1 MAVSQDGVAFTTF
14 SNALGEDA
22 VFEGPAV
29 ISNVSVTDTGSVV
42 ARIVRVYPESRE
54 GYDLALKWE
63 VYGCSSGKDLKNC
76 ITVVSLAIDP
86 VKVSKSRADALP
98 FRGGTC

>member
-63 VYGCSSGKDLKNC
+63 VYGCSSGKDLKTC
-76 ITVVSLAIDP
+76 ITVSLASDP
-86 VKVSKSRADALP
+86 VKVSKSRADVLA
-98 FRGGTC
+98 FTGGAC

>member
-76 ITVVSLAIDP
+76 ITVVSLASASCKTVNFLI
-86 VKVSKSRADALP
+86 SFS
-98 FRGGTC
+98 C